1 MTSFQQVGAFY
12 CLLFGAG
19 GLTEGECDPLNWQGP
34 DTVNIDL
41 SFEVQWMAPDA
52 VNINL
57 CAPLLGG

>member
-1 MTSFQQVGAFY
+1 MSFQQIGGFY
-12 CLLFGAG
+12 CLLFGAA
-19 GLTEGECDPLNWQGP
+19 LMAEGECDAVAWQGP

-41 SFEVQWMAPDA
+41 NFAIQWAAPEP